1 MPTADE
7 YRARAAEFREKA
19 RLETRPKLRAHNESM
34 AHGYLRLAELAD
46 HMSKSAGVYE
56 TPKTKPNSSGG
67 TAAATSSALD

>member
-19 RLETRPKLRAHNESM
+19 QLETRPKLRAHNESM

-46 HMSKSAGVYE
+46 HISKSARVE

-67 TAAATSSALD
+67 TAAATSPALD